1 MQGVQELG
9 HGVKVSAGFKEQYP
23 EIFDSSLI
31 EYLSKL
37 HRHFEIRR
45 QQLLACRGIRAR
57 HYHQGKLPEYGLRD
71 SVVVCGDWRVAPLP
85 ADYQQRRVEITGPVN
100 DPKMVVKMLSRGSDG
115 FRADTAMLDFEDSM
129 KPTFKNVLNGVRNV
143 RQAARGELSFSSGE
157 KEYHLDSQDMAGL
170 MVRVRGLHL
179 REANLT
185 VDDQPVSAGLFDFA
199 MCFFHSV
206 GPLLRAGKTPKYYV
220 PKCEHYLEARW
231 WNDLFTQAQELLGI
245 ERGTLRATFL
255 IETLPAAFQIEEI
268 LYEIREHAAG
278 LNVGR
283 WDKIFSDIKTLKMQE
298 KRISC
303 DRSEIGMDS
312 FWMDNYAKRLV
323 KICHERGAMA
333 IGGMSAFT
341 PGSDSSIRKRQTA
354 KVLADKQNECS
365 IGHDGCW
372 VSHPYFI
379 GTALSAFPKKNQLEE
394 KLESFN
400 RFPNLIMDC
409 QSAPTLEGLR
419 KNIRVGIGYL
429 EGWSRDL
436 GCVAWD
442 DQMEDL
448 ATLEISRAQT
458 WQWLHHGVI
467 LKGGEPVNPS
477 LIAAVFEEELYRI
490 LFEIDERF
498 ANLEAANIN
507 QIKLSYVRAK
517 VVAKELFLKEELSDF
532 LCESSDI
539 EEAESVLPQIL
550 PKTENQPIEVSL

>member
-1 MQGVQELG
+1 
-9 HGVKVSAGFKEQYP
+9 
-23 EIFDSSLI
+23 
-31 EYLSKL
+31 
-37 HRHFEIRR
+37 
-45 QQLLACRGIRAR
+45 
-57 HYHQGKLPEYGLRD
+57 
-71 SVVVCGDWRVAPLP
+71 
-85 ADYQQRRVEITGPVN
+85 
-100 DPKMVVKMLSRGSDG
+100 
-115 FRADTAMLDFEDSM
+115 
-129 KPTFKNVLNGVRNV
+129 
-143 RQAARGELSFSSGE
+143 
-157 KEYHLDSQDMAGL
+157 
-170 MVRVRGLHL
+170 
-179 REANLT
+179 
-185 VDDQPVSAGLFDFA
+185 
-199 MCFFHSV
+199 
-206 GPLLRAGKTPKYYV
+206 
-220 PKCEHYLEARW
+220 
-231 WNDLFTQAQELLGI
+231 
-245 ERGTLRATFL
+245 
-255 IETLPAAFQIEEI
+255 
-268 LYEIREHAAG
+268 EHAAG